1 MKINYMSDLHLEFHP
16 IDHAD
21 LEGEVLVLAG
31 DIHTN
36 ARREWVDEVAEK
48 FNHVVYV
55 AGNHE
60 FYRGDLETTIV
71 KLKSLLPQNVHVLQN
86 ESVTF
91 DGVTFHG
98 TTLWSD
104 CHNQNPVSMNV
115 VENGLNDFRLIRT
128 NDYKLRFTA
137 KRMISE
143 HLFSKYF
150 LAENVKPGD
159 VIVTHHAPTHLS
171 VSPEFKNDY
180 YMNGGFVN
188 NLGELILDTKPSL
201 WFHGHVHSN
210 FDYMVGDTR
219 VLCNPHG
226 YADENPNFDLYKYV
240 RLD

>member
-1 MKINYMSDLHLEFHP
+1 MKIKYMSDLHLEFHALP
-16 IDHAD
+16 FP
-21 LEGEVLVLAG
+21 EKGEVLVLAG
-31 DIHTN
+31 DITVKAH
-36 ARREWVDEVAEK
+36 REWIDEVSKLFE
-48 FNHVVYV
+48 VVLYV
-55 AGNHE
+55 TGNHE
-60 FYRGDLETTIV
+60 YYRGDLTATLK
-71 KLKSLLPQNVHVLQN
+71 KLRADLPDNMQILQN
-86 ESVTF
+86 SSYSWK
-91 DGVTFHG
+91 GVNFHG
-98 TTLWSD
+98 ATLWTD

-226 YADENPNFDLYKYV
+226 YHDENPSFDVNAEIEL
-240 RLD
+240 